1 MNAMNK
7 KMIDISISPG
17 PLGYRFGIDQPSVG
31 LKISGNYPNVV
42 FNELYDN
49 VLSNIFNIEQ
59 LDSLRIKCNNFNI
72 SNAALLYFD
81 RSFRVARHLLQ
92 ESGMPTFSTEVIH
105 HFDVMD
111 KGSNGFRLICNVPAM
126 EHVNRKQI
134 AAAYG
139 HGLKL
144 MWLAAAKDY
153 AALKQ
158 KADGLLEAFVGP
170 MRRSLGRGLST
181 RPLLQEAHRRG
192 IPIDH
197 LGHGIYQLGTGA
209 RSRIISKS
217 ATDRDS
223 NIGAMVAQQKD
234 WAEIW
239 FKSVGVPVAQTIAV
253 PNADAA
259 VAAARK
265 IGFPAVVKPANLERS
280 EGVSLDLSTDED
292 VRAAFERARTQS
304 TRILVQSRIAGHCHR
319 LVAFRGKFVFG
330 YSRLPAAVKG
340 DGKSTI
346 RERIESTNFM
356 NSQRARYMQS
366 KPLPL
371 DDETLSCLM
380 TQGLTADDIL
390 DEGRLAFLRV
400 NNVPGYPGHNEV
412 ITDTVHPENIAL
424 VERLA
429 RVFRLESVG
438 VDFVSTDPA
447 RPFYE
452 NGAAITE
459 VNFQPQIGENTARH
473 NLDAM
478 FPDGEFGAIPV
489 ECFVGG
495 DRAMKL
501 ARHRLAELASSNLNV
516 ALTSHALSLDPQ
528 AMPYRL
534 AGVEGLRERC
544 IAFLR
549 DPAIEALI
557 VVVQTD
563 EFLRT
568 GPPFMHNVRVIHVD
582 SDVRGQH
589 DVKVLIGSRAV
600 ADLVQAL
607 AGH

>member
-1 MNAMNK
+1 
-7 KMIDISISPG
+7 MISGRYPNVIEEDLYDNILQNTFNIFKQKTSNLKYNS
-17 PLGYRFGIDQPSVG
+17 
-31 LKISGNYPNVV
+31 LKISQ
-42 FNELYDN
+42 D
-49 VLSNIFNIEQ
+49 
-59 LDSLRIKCNNFNI
+59 
-72 SNAALLYFD
+72 ALLYFD
-81 RSFRVARHLLQ
+81 RSFCLARHLLQ
-92 ESGMPTFSTEVIH
+92 ESGMPAFSTEVIH
-105 HFDVMD
+105 HFDLTD
-111 KGSNGFRLICNVPAM
+111 EGTNGFRLICNVPVM
-126 EHVNRKQI
+126 QYVYRKHI
-134 AAAYG
+134 AAAYE

-144 MWLAAAKDY
+144 MWLAAAEDY

-158 KADGLLEAFVGP
+158 KADELLETFIGP

-192 IPIDH
+192 LPIDH
-197 LGHGIYQLGTGA
+197 LGYGVYQLGTGA

-223 NIGAMVAQQKD
+223 SIGAMIAQQKD

-253 PNADAA
+253 LDADAA

-280 EGVSLDLSTDED
+280 EGVSLDLATDED

-330 YSRLPAAVKG
+330 YSRLPAAIKG
-340 DGKSTI
+340 DGKNTT
-346 RERIESTNFM
+346 RELIESANFL
-356 NSQRARYMQS
+356 NSQRARHMQS

-371 DDETLSCLM
+371 DDETLSCLR

-447 RPFYE
+447 RPFHE

-473 NLDAM
+473 NLNAM
-478 FPDGEFGAIPV
+478 FPDGELGAIPV

-501 ARHRLAELASSNLNV
+501 ARHRLAELASSKLNV
-516 ALTSHALSLDPQ
+516 ALTSHALSLDTQ

-534 AGVEGLRERC
+534 AGVQGLRERC

-582 SDVRGQH
+582 TDVRGQY
-589 DVKVLIGSRAV
+589 DAKERIGSSAV
-600 ADLVQAL
+600 ADLLQAL